1 MIYVLTVFISFFGIL
16 WFMRV
21 PKYKKTPADYP
32 SEGYTY
38 SRIQYPLIVYISAFI
53 ISLIPILNMI
63 IFFIVAIF
71 AVMKLIDEKIP
82 LVESVGNGVLTK
94 IIAFF
99 MQKF

>member
-38 SRIQYPLIVYISAFI
+38 SRIQYPLILYILAFI
-53 ISLIPILNMI
+53 ISLIPFLNI
-63 IFFIVAIF
+63 VIFFFIVVIAIMQLTD
-71 AVMKLIDEKIP
+71 AEIP
-82 LVESVGNGVLTK
+82 LSEGIGNGILSK
-94 IIAFF
+94 IVMFL
-99 MQKF
+99 MRKF